1 MSLLHPARRP
11 AEEEAMQVDLYLESL
26 RAAHAPGPRAIVEE
40 PTVDPGERAVAQLLA
55 SRLIRFHPSFRFEE
69 ALAARLRAA
78 ATGRRAGSA
87 DATVTDFPAS
97 PTGVPAPPRP
107 AFRDRRSVLI
117 GGAIASGVSL
127 AGVALFAWRVAAPP
141 RTPFGRA
148 ARAAH
153 RGRASAPKVRT

>member
-1 MSLLHPARRP
+1 MSLLRPDRRP
-11 AEEEAMQVDLYLESL
+11 TEEEAMQVDLYLESL
-26 RAAHAPGPRAIVEE
+26 LAASAPGPRPMGDE
-40 PTVDPGERAVAQLLA
+40 PSLDPGERAAARLLV
-55 SRLIRFHPSFRFEE
+55 SRLVRFHPSFRFEE

-78 ATGRRAGSA
+78 ATGGHPAER
-87 DATVTDFPAS
+87 ATVTAFPS
-97 PTGVPAPPRP
+97 VPAPARP
-107 AFRDRRSVLI
+107 ALRDRRRVLI

-153 RGRASAPKVRT
+153 RGRASAPEVRS

>member
-1 MSLLHPARRP
+1 MSFLRPARRP

-26 RAAHAPGPRAIVEE
+26 LAAHAPGPRGIVDE
-40 PTVDPGERAVAQLLA
+40 PTFDPGERAAAQLLA
-55 SRLIRFHPSFRFEE
+55 SRLVRFHPSFRFEE
-69 ALAARLRAA
+69 ALATRLRALA
-78 ATGRRAGSA
+78 GGRAGGA
-87 DATVTDFPAS
+87 DATVTDFPAP

-107 AFRDRRSVLI
+107 AFRDRRSILI
-117 GGAIASGVSL
+117 GGAIASGFSL

>member
-1 MSLLHPARRP
+1 MSFLRPARRP
-11 AEEEAMQVDLYLESL
+11 DEEEAMQVDLYLESL
-26 RAAHAPGPRAIVEE
+26 LAAHVPGPRPMVEE
-40 PTVDPGERAVAQLLA
+40 PAFDPGERAAARLLA
-55 SRLIRFHPSFRFEE
+55 SRLVRFHPSFRFEE
-69 ALAARLRAA
+69 ALAARLRAVA
-78 ATGRRAGSA
+78 VGRAGGA
-87 DATVTDFPAS
+87 DATVTDFPTPPAS
-97 PTGVPAPPRP
+97 VPAPARP

-153 RGRASAPKVRT
+153 RGRTGAPKVRT

>member
-1 MSLLHPARRP
+1 MSFLRPDRRP

-26 RAAHAPGPRAIVEE
+26 LAAHAPGPRPLVEE
-40 PTVDPGERAVAQLLA
+40 PAFDPGERSAAQLLA
-55 SRLIRFHPSFRFEE
+55 SRLVRFHPSFRFEE
-69 ALAARLRAA
+69 ALAARLRAV
-78 ATGRRAGSA
+78 ATGGNTAER
-87 DATVTDFPAS
+87 ATVTAFPS
-97 PTGVPAPPRP
+97 VSAPPRP

-153 RGRASAPKVRT
+153 RGRAGAPKVRN